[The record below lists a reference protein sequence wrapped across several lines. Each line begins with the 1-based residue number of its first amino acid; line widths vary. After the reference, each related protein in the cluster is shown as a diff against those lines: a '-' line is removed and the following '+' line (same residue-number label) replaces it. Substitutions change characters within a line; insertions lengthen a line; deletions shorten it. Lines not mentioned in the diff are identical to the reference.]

1 MSDWSSDVCSSDLDY
16 PAGAGGGARHLAAT
30 ADRAGRA
37 EADPRRRRPGD
48 GAADRA
54 DRDGGDAGRHDAA
67 RWDAAR
73 CRAAADYRGRGRRL
87 RRGTAAETAGRAP
100 AGPRSEERRVGKE
113 CVSTWRY
120 RWPPYH
126 TKKTSRLE
134 RSMPDDKTQYPQ
146 L

>member
-87 RRGTAAETAGRAP
+87 RR
-100 AGPRSEERRVGKE
+100 SEEHTSELQSLMRTSYAVFCLKKKKKIYNIAKARRK
-113 CVSTWRY
+113 RY
-120 RWPPYH
+120 AA
-126 TKKTSRLE
+126 TKTIYE
-134 RSMPDDKTQYPQ
+134 
-146 L
+146 